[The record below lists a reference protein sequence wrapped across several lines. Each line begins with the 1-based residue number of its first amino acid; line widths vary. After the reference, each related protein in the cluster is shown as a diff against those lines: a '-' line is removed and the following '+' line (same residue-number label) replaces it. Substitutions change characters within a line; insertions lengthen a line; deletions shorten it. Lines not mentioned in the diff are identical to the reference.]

1 MGYVGIPLS
10 CLLAQAGSDIVGI
23 DISPERVRLLNAGK
37 YPLKGDE
44 PNLPELLAEQVGKKA
59 LRASTDFSECKG
71 AKAVFIC
78 VDTPIDEKKEPRFD
92 HLMDAVNS
100 VGENISAGILVVV
113 ESTIAPGT
121 MRGMILPALEK
132 KSGLKAGKD
141 LFLAHC
147 PERVMSGKLLNNLK
161 NVDRVLG
168 GFDKRSTEM
177 AIKWY
182 TPIIKAKLHTTDMTS
197 AEVAK
202 TAENAYRDVQIAFAN
217 EVGLICEK
225 LGLDAFEVRRLVN
238 TCPYREMHLPGAG
251 VGGHC
256 LPKDPWLLAYGGR
269 EADPKVIPAAR
280 KVNDSMPS
288 HTAELALEAMREAG
302 VKKGKG
308 TCVAVFGLAFLDNSG
323 DTRNSPASAVIGQLK
338 GKYRVI
344 GHDPYVE
351 EFEGAEIIK
360 DLDAALKMADCAIFL
375 TRHKEY
381 TMLTLER
388 IAGLMRHKVVV
399 DGRNSFDKRRAKEL
413 GITYR
418 GIGKG

>member
-10 CLLAQAGSDIVGI
+10 CLLAQAGSDVVGL
-23 DISPERVRLLNAGK
+23 DISPARVKILNAGK
-37 YPLKGDE
+37 YPLKGEE

-59 LRASTDFSECKG
+59 LRASTDFSECKD

-78 VDTPIDEKKEPRFD
+78 VDTPIDAKKEPRFD

-100 VGENISAGILVVV
+100 VGENISAGVLVVV

-121 MRGMILPALEK
+121 MRGRVLPALEK

-168 GFDKRSTEM
+168 GFDRRSTEM

-182 TPIIKAKLHTTDMTS
+182 APIIKAKLHTTDMTS

-238 TCPYREMHLPGAG
+238 TCPYRDMHVPGAG

-269 EADPKVIPAAR
+269 EADPKLIPAAR
-280 KVNDSMPS
+280 RVNDSMPA
-288 HTAELALEAMREAG
+288 HVAELAIEAMKEAG
-302 VKKGKG
+302 VKKGKD
-308 TCVAVFGLAFLDNSG
+308 TCVAIFGLAFLDNAG

-351 EFEGAEIIK
+351 EFEGVEIIK

-381 TMLTLER
+381 TMLTLDR
-388 IAGLMRHKVVV
+388 IAGLMRNKIVI
-399 DGRNSFDKRRAKEL
+399 DGRNGFDKRRAEEL
-413 GITYR
+413 GMTYK